1 MLMFGVGI
9 FEVLV
14 ILIVAII
21 ALGPNKLPQAII
33 DIVKFFRAV
42 KKTMAEAKDTFDKEI
57 QLSEIKQEA
66 LKYKDTLTSEVNKLT
81 KDMQLDELRQISVDS
96 VIKPLEE
103 GQKSL
108 QEHTQSL
115 QSTLQSLNNEVSY
128 ESMQQTEVDKSLS
141 SNTISN
147 NITPTDSPSYTSST
161 PPLTT
166 MTEENLTIQS
176 HMDKDSKNNA

>member
-1 MLMFGVGI
+1 MFGVGI

-66 LKYKDTLTSEVNKLT
+66 LKYKDTLTSEVDKLT
-81 KDMQLDELRQISVDS
+81 KDMQLDELRSVDS

-147 NITPTDSPSYTSST
+147 NATPTDSPSYTSST

-166 MTEENLTIQS
+166 MTEENPTIQS